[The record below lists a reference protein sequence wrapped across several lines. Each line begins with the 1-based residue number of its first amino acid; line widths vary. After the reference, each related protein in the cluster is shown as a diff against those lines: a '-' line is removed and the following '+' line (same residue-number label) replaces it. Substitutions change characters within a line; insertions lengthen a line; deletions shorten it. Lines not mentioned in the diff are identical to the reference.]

1 MRLAS
6 IAFTLVGMSVLDAQR
21 VPPPPA
27 GQIPPALV
35 GDWQLNL
42 ARTHYGPGVDRRRSE
57 RFSCTTQASQLRCV
71 ITSVRADGRHL
82 TGRFVAPMDGTG
94 APVTGIPDI
103 DEIQIRRPN
112 SAFLDATFLA
122 RGKPAFGYRAFQSQD
137 GRSLMIVSVD
147 PVTRVALTT
156 IVVYDRRPAGERRR

>member
-1 MRLAS
+1 
-6 IAFTLVGMSVLDAQR
+6 
-21 VPPPPA
+21 
-27 GQIPPALV
+27 
-35 GDWQLNL
+35 
-42 ARTHYGPGVDRRRSE
+42 
-57 RFSCTTQASQLRCV
+57 
-71 ITSVRADGRHL
+71 
-82 TGRFVAPMDGTG
+82 MDGTG